1 MKSIMQSDTNSCYLC
16 ARNGNGDRL
25 EKHHVFGGSNRKY
38 SEEDG
43 LTVFLCGDRCHR
55 NGPFSA
61 HRNKDIASYL
71 HRNGQIAWMQKY
83 GSLEEFRER
92 YGRNYIE

>member
-1 MKSIMQSDTNSCYLC
+1 MKSIMQSDTSRCYLC

-25 EKHHVFGGSNRKY
+25 EKHHVFGGSNRKF

-43 LTVFLCGDRCHR
+43 LTVFLCGDSCHR

-61 HRNKDIASYL
+61 HRNKDIADYL
-71 HRNGQIAWMQKY
+71 ESTTDPKLDLLDLTPIMSKESWNIR
-83 GSLEEFRER
+83 
-92 YGRNYIE
+92 